1 MLKKKRSIQ
10 NKNNHFRLNNSFVG
24 KNFTTEGSYFM
35 WSKPWILTQIWQD
48 VLFLHWPISPNEI
61 EPYIP
66 QELQLDLYENNAWLS
81 VVLFKVK
88 GQRLRF
94 LPPFPGMDSYLQ
106 LNVRTYVTY
115 NGMKGIYFFNLDV
128 TNRFIVQI
136 ATKGGL
142 SYRHSKIS
150 LKQRGNHFSLTSLH
164 HGALAER
171 LKISYQPISGAIM
184 SSTLEKWLVER
195 YHSWSKWKNL
205 LLRIDISHMPWQL
218 QRVNIDIGS
227 NTLAPFVNETT
238 KGIHPIAHYSK
249 IQKARID
256 PPIVEMKNQ
265 LY

>member
-1 MLKKKRSIQ
+1 M
-10 NKNNHFRLNNSFVG
+10 
-24 KNFTTEGSYFM
+24 
-35 WSKPWILTQIWQD
+35 TQIWQD
-48 VLFLHWPISPNEI
+48 VLFLHWPISPSEI

-66 QELQLDLYENNAWLS
+66 QELQLDLYNNKAWLS

-136 ATKGGL
+136 ATKGSL

-150 LKQRGNHFSLTSLH
+150 LKQRGNNFSFTSLY
-164 HGALAER
+164 HGALDER
-171 LKISYQPISGAIM
+171 LQISYQPISSAII

-195 YHSWSKWKNL
+195 YHSWSTWKNS
-205 LLRIDISHMPWQL
+205 LLRIDISHTPWQL
-218 QRVNIDIGS
+218 QRVSINITS
-227 NTLAPFVNETT
+227 NTLAPFVKETIQ
-238 KGIHPIAHYSK
+238 GIHPIAHYSK
-249 IQKARID
+249 NKKARIFS
-256 PPIVEMKNQ
+256 PILEMKNQ
-265 LY
+265 LR